1 LSAPAP
7 LCIPRG
13 EWPEAAGTFR
23 ARPRLA
29 SIAPLVQSGF
39 KPTTV
44 TRATPMLKLSDDALA
59 HLPPG
64 VDAPGYARAGLR
76 AGIVHIGLG
85 NFHRAHQAVYL
96 DDLLR
101 QGLARDWAILG
112 AGVRPA
118 DAAMRQAL
126 AAQDH
131 LSTVIALDP
140 VEPPAARI
148 TGAMTGFLPV
158 QPDNA

>member
-1 LSAPAP
+1 MVPKNLAKSGFRRRKDSGEVPVAAGMGQRSETALSAPAP

-13 EWPEAAGTFR
+13 EWPEAAGIFR
-23 ARPRLA
+23 ARPWLA

-39 KPTTV
+39 ETKTL
-44 TRATPMLKLSDDALA
+44 TRATPMLKLSDAALA

-64 VDAPGYARAGLR
+64 MEAPGYDRAGLK

-112 AGVRPA
+112 AGVQPA
-118 DAAMRQAL
+118 D
-126 AAQDH
+126 
-131 LSTVIALDP
+131 
-140 VEPPAARI
+140 
-148 TGAMTGFLPV
+148 
-158 QPDNA
+158 